1 MAKFF
6 GSLFGKTEKEE
17 PFQRSPV
24 VAPDLDPEYVAYCVE
39 KDQVITALEENLHTS
54 DDPHE
59 IAMKTLE
66 VACSFYGGD
75 WTGILEIDV
84 ELDVWNPLWWY
95 NKGTH
100 DQTMQLFRE
109 FEIAKFMPNW
119 IQSLHT
125 GRPIMK

>member
-6 GSLFGKTEKEE
+6 GRLFGKTEKEE

-75 WTGILEIDV
+75 WKGFLRLTSNWMSGIRCGGI
-84 ELDVWNPLWWY
+84 
-95 NKGTH
+95 T
-100 DQTMQLFRE
+100 R
-109 FEIAKFMPNW
+109 A
-119 IQSLHT
+119 HT
-125 GRPIMK
+125 IKPCSCSGNLK